1 MKMKNGTRGWEI
13 TFLDILTLLLTFFVF
28 IISISIFK
36 TAEYKEFWRL
46 KEEQKEK
53 KIKPFRS
60 FTFELIKGL
69 KLPVLN
75 PETEKLLTEL
85 EEAFFESDFNG
96 VNVYYDENKIS
107 LMVSEQISFDE
118 GKFALKENVK
128 PLLLKLV
135 GPINRSTFDVNI
147 EGHSDSLGFPQI
159 DHMDRSL
166 KRALSV
172 ARFLIRSGVDKR
184 KVSVSGYGPHR
195 PVASNENPEGRQRN
209 RRVEVN
215 IIINNGSD

>member
-1 MKMKNGTRGWEI
+1 MKNGTGGWEI

-28 IISISIFK
+28 IISVSIFK

-53 KIKPFRS
+53 KIKPSRS
-60 FTFELIKGL
+60 FKFELIKGL

-85 EEAFFESDFNG
+85 EEAFFESDFQG
-96 VNVYYDENKIS
+96 VNVYYDESKIS
-107 LMVSEQISFDE
+107 LMVSEQIGFDE
-118 GKFALKENVK
+118 GKFALKEDVK

-135 GPINRSTFDVNI
+135 DPINRSTFDVNI
-147 EGHSDSLGFPQI
+147 EGHSDSLGVSQI
-159 DHMDRSL
+159 GRMDRSL
-166 KRALSV
+166 NRALSV

-184 KVSVSGYGPHR
+184 KISVSGYGAHR
-195 PVASNENPEGRQRN
+195 PVASNKTPGGRRQN

-215 IIINNGSD
+215 IIIDSGSD

>member
-1 MKMKNGTRGWEI
+1 MKNGTRGWEI

-60 FTFELIKGL
+60 FKFELIKGL

-85 EEAFFESDFNG
+85 DEAFFESDFNG

-107 LMVSEQISFDE
+107 LMVSEQIVFDE
-118 GKFALKENVK
+118 GKFALKEDVK

-135 GPINRSTFDVNI
+135 GPINRSIFDVNI

-159 DHMDRSL
+159 DYMDRSL
-166 KRALSV
+166 NRALSV

-195 PVASNENPEGRQRN
+195 PVASNETPEGRQRN

>member
-1 MKMKNGTRGWEI
+1 MKNGTRGWEI

-46 KEEQKEK
+46 KEEQKEV

-60 FTFELIKGL
+60 FKFELIKGL

-135 GPINRSTFDVNI
+135 GPINGSTFDVNI

-166 KRALSV
+166 NRALSV

-195 PVASNENPEGRQRN
+195 PVASNETPEGRQRN

>member
-1 MKMKNGTRGWEI
+1 MKNGTRGWEI

-46 KEEQKEK
+46 KEEQKIK

-60 FTFELIKGL
+60 FKFELIKGL

-85 EEAFFESDFNG
+85 EEAFFESDFKG

-107 LMVSEQISFDE
+107 LMVSEQIGFDE

-135 GPINRSTFDVNI
+135 DPINRSTFDVNI
-147 EGHSDSLGFPQI
+147 EGHSDSLESPQI

-166 KRALSV
+166 NRALSV
-172 ARFLIRSGVDKR
+172 ARFLIGSGVDKR
-184 KVSVSGYGPHR
+184 KISVSGYGPHR
-195 PVASNENPEGRQRN
+195 PVASNETPEGRQQN